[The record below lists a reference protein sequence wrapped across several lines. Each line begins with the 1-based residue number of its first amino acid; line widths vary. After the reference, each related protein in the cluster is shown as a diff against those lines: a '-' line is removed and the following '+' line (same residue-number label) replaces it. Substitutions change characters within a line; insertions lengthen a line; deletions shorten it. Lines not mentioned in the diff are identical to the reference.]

1 VAAKVNAQPTGAPL
15 AGKTSSHQDAAVIL
29 MVALESA
36 RDQLVGDLEM
46 FRSSQA
52 MAGGPVPTAVI
63 TSFEYC
69 HDLAI
74 KVIRRLLERTQ
85 SPRRIQ
91 EMDLATLMC
100 TAAKCGLV
108 GDPAAWLTYRE
119 LRDTLPHVANESMT
133 LDPTRLLPRFVTSV
147 TALLAACA
155 ETFRS

>member
-1 VAAKVNAQPTGAPL
+1 
-15 AGKTSSHQDAAVIL
+15 

-36 RDQLVGDLEM
+36 RDQLVGDLEV

-52 MAGGPVPTAVI
+52 IAGGPVPTAVI

-74 KVIRRLLERTQ
+74 KVIRRLLEQTEP
-85 SPRRIQ
+85 PRHVQ
-91 EMDLATLMC
+91 AMDIPTLMC
-100 TAAKCGLV
+100 TAAKHGLV
-108 GDPAAWLTYRE
+108 DDPAAWLTYRE
-119 LRDTLPHVANESMT
+119 LRDPLPHVSNEGMP
-133 LDPTRLLPRFVTSV
+133 LDPTRLLPDFVTSV